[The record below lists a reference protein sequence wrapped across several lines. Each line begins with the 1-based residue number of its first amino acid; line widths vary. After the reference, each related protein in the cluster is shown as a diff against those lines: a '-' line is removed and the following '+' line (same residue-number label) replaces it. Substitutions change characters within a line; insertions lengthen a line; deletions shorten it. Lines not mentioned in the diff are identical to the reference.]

1 MVEFIP
7 ATKKSGTVSGLFTA
21 LGDSFVSEPVDRLV
35 LTYDGIPNDH
45 HAGKLRRS
53 GAREPWY
60 TRGTEMRNERQLSLL
75 STEELAE
82 VAGLMEIDDLKSE
95 WIGGNVTFTGI
106 PHFSLLP
113 ARTILLFEGGV
124 SIRIDGDN
132 GPCRFAGRSIADNVP
147 GRDDL
152 ELAFPKLAKHKRG
165 LVGWVERE
173 GTIEVGEAVTARIW
187 EQWIYPG

>member
-1 MVEFIP
+1 MPQFVP
-7 ATKKSGTVSGLFTA
+7 AAKKTGSVTGLFAA
-21 LGDSFVSEPVDRLV
+21 LGDDFVSSPVDRLT
-35 LTYDGIPNDH
+35 LTYDGIPGDTH
-45 HAGKLRRS
+45 SGKLRQS

-75 STEELAE
+75 SVEELAE
-82 VAGLMEIDDLKSE
+82 VAQALEIDVLKPE
-95 WIGGNVTFTGI
+95 WIGGNLTFEGI

-132 GPCRFAGRSIADNVP
+132 GPCRQSGKSIADHVP
-147 GRDDL
+147 GRADL
-152 ELAFPKLAKHKRG
+152 ELAFPKLARHRRG

-173 GTIEVGEAVTARIW
+173 GTIEPGEQVTARIW
-187 EQWIYPG
+187 EQWIYPV

>member
-1 MVEFIP
+1 MVDFIP
-7 ATKKSGTVSGLFTA
+7 ATKKSGTVSGLFAA
-21 LGDSFVSEPVDRLV
+21 LGDGFVSEPVERLE
-35 LTYDGIPNDH
+35 LTYDGIPQDN
-45 HAGKLRRS
+45 HAGKLRQS

-60 TRGTEMRNERQLSLL
+60 ERGTEMRNERQLSLL
-75 STEELAE
+75 SDEELAE
-82 VAGLMEIDDLKSE
+82 VAGLMEIDELKSE
-95 WIGGNVTFTGI
+95 WIGGNVTFNGI

-132 GPCRFAGRSIADNVP
+132 GPCRFAGRSIADHVP

-152 ELAFPKLAKHKRG
+152 ELAFPNLAKHKRG

-173 GTIEVGEAVTARIW
+173 GTIEVGETVTARIW
-187 EQWIYPG
+187 EQWIYPA